1 MGTLTVDQLNELGR
15 QMTVSLN
22 YELERS
28 FSQLEHQ
35 FQTLQTAIQEM
46 LEAPPQQVSVPPKQ
60 KPTVNSVIQC
70 NSSKSDCV
78 PVTENAQLNL

>member
-70 NSSKSDCV
+70 NS
-78 PVTENAQLNL
+78 